1 MVDPNDERLRY
12 ARKLKTAGLVVR
24 IIGATVMVGSIL
36 GVLVALN
43 LRRSDD
49 RIGFSLISLAV
60 LLFGALVW
68 GSGMFHSAVARFLP
82 SILDVEAK
90 LDALARPK
98 KARAARATAAQ
109 PAGSEASLV
118 AAPVADGPPA
128 VGSSLPD
135 TGSSAPDAYPNEEP
149 SASQANAFLS
159 GPTSTIPEPWT
170 AEAASRVQAIA
181 ITTEQQVS
189 ETDDAAK
196 DARENGDHSLLA
208 ESGGAA
214 SESGGAASESTSTA
228 SEVRI
233 SDAASRIVSDA
244 EPERVPCPHCTGRI
258 HPEASRCVHC
268 MRRVEPHAA
277 LPS

>member
-24 IIGATVMVGSIL
+24 IIGAAVMVGSIL

-49 RIGFSLISLAV
+49 RIGFSLISMAV

-98 KARAARATAAQ
+98 KARAATAAQ

-118 AAPVADGPPA
+118 AAPLADGPPA
-128 VGSSLPD
+128 EDSSLAGP
-135 TGSSAPDAYPNEEP
+135 GSSAPGAHPTEEP
-149 SASQANAFLS
+149 SAPANAFLS

-208 ESGGAA
+208 ESGDAA
-214 SESGGAASESTSTA
+214 SESGDAAPEPTSTA
-228 SEVRI
+228 SEVRTP
-233 SDAASRIVSDA
+233 DVASRVVSDA

-268 MRRVEPHAA
+268 MRRVERHAA

>member
-24 IIGATVMVGSIL
+24 IIGAAVMVGSIL

-98 KARAARATAAQ
+98 KARAARAAAAQ
-109 PAGSEASLV
+109 PAGSESVV
-118 AAPVADGPPA
+118 AAPVTDGPPPGA
-128 VGSSLPD
+128 SSPPD
-135 TGSSAPDAYPNEEP
+135 TGSSAPGAYPTEDA

-181 ITTEQQVS
+181 IATKTEQAA
-189 ETDDAAK
+189 EKDDVAK
-196 DARENGDHSLLA
+196 DARTGGDHSLLA
-208 ESGGAA
+208 ESG
-214 SESGGAASESTSTA
+214 AASESTSAKSAA